1 SSNLAY
7 WDAVPFSL
15 ASMTNIMPSEQTVPI
30 SGDSIRIGGA
40 QLPFWGEIH
49 LTANRPGLTGAF
61 FRHLR

>member
-1 SSNLAY
+1 
-7 WDAVPFSL
+7 L